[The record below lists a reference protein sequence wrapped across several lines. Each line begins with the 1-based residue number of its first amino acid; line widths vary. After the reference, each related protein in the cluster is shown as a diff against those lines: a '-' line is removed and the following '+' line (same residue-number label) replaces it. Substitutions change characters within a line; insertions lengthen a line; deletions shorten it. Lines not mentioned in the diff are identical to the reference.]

1 MVGMNKN
8 GQEVLVVHLEFFET
22 DVDINPFCYEKH
34 LKKFVVDFLTMR
46 QQEDFFNFFFV
57 RRF

>member
-1 MVGMNKN
+1 MNKN
-8 GQEVLVVHLEFFET
+8 GQEVLVVHLELFET
-22 DVDINPFCYEKH
+22 DVDINTFCYEKY

-46 QQEDFFNFFFV
+46 QQEDFFKIFV